1 MDENRDY
8 LDRLYLCMNQIDGL
22 YYMAARK
29 LKIKNNMLSLFY
41 TLNDGKPHSQKEISE
56 ECLIPRT
63 TINTIVKEC
72 VAQGYVLLESDGHK
86 KEKQIVLTEKG
97 RKYAERILKDVY
109 TAEEIAMHKTMEEYS
124 PELIKGLEI
133 FTSHLRD
140 AFHREILDKEE
151 Q

>member
-1 MDENRDY
+1 
-8 LDRLYLCMNQIDGL
+8 
-22 YYMAARK
+22 
-29 LKIKNNMLSLFY
+29 MLSLFY

-109 TAEEIAMHKTMEEYS
+109 TAEEIAMRKTMEEYS